1 MLWSILPRENRVK
14 YPIIILLR
22 HGQTQWNVEE
32 RYQGQL
38 NSNLTPLGKEQ
49 AKENA
54 LKIKKFFKLNTHC
67 PIFSSPLGRAK
78 ETTAII
84 CKELNIDINSV
95 SFDKNIQEI
104 NYGIFEGKQKK
115 FCQREYASA
124 FEAREASK
132 WSYKLE
138 GGGESYEEVSKRL
151 YKWLLSIKDESIV
164 VVIAHEMINR
174 TLRGMYLNYSP
185 DLTLNLRQ
193 PNDMVLKLENYEES
207 IVE

>member
-1 MLWSILPRENRVK
+1 MK

-22 HGQTQWNVEE
+22 HGQTKWNVEE

-38 NSNLTPLGKEQ
+38 NSDLTPLGKEQ

-54 LKIKKFFKLNTHC
+54 LKIKKFLKLNEPF
-67 PIFSSPLGRAK
+67 PIFSSPLGRTK
-78 ETTAII
+78 ETTEII

-95 SFDKNIQEI
+95 VFDENIQEI
-104 NYGIFEGKQKK
+104 NYGIFEGKRKT
-115 FCQREYASA
+115 FCQTEYASA
-124 FEAREASK
+124 FNAREANK

-138 GGGESYEEVSKRL
+138 GGGESYEGVSKRL
-151 YKWLLSIKDESIV
+151 HKWLSSVKNESIV
-164 VVIAHEMINR
+164 VVVAHEMINR
-174 TLRGMYLNYSP
+174 TLRGICLNYSP
-185 DLTLNLRQ
+185 DITLNLRQ